1 MNHLKN
7 VLCAGGVIAL
17 AAAFTGCSES
27 GTEPIF
33 NPNAGISSNSNG
45 YYYSSGSYSSSSIN
59 KNSLEY
65 KELSYNYDLLDLY
78 YIYGHRN
85 DELEDFEV
93 YVKSNNTDF
102 NPKSYCIDRY
112 AKVCNMYG
120 DMSDP
125 FTRYFDPSYAQYI
138 LSMLSETEA
147 LVGLGTDV
155 IEVQVDGKTK
165 VVINQV
171 YENGPAE
178 VYGLMEGDTVLT
190 VNGINISSV
199 KAFEAETK
207 GEKGDRDTLEVLR
220 GDETKTIIVK
230 LDEYNAPT
238 VYLTFNDSIPVI
250 QITEF
255 TPTTSS
261 VDGSYGEFVKALNK
275 IKDNYKAAI
284 IDLRDNP
291 GGDVD
296 HCNKMSAELLSKGDT
311 VIIDIETDVDSS
323 GYGSNK
329 TYFQKLDTIPYTA
342 EKDGIGKDLYYVF
355 LANENSASCAE
366 VMLSAVTVNKKSP
379 VVGQNS
385 YGKGIG
391 QYVIQTSY
399 VANGLALITGLESM
413 DKNGEIYHKYGIAPD
428 YEIIDEDDQMEKAL
442 EIAKNAVNGKKEERT
457 AGYGSKDTGH
467 FAKAKAQAS
476 VGFPKTKK
484 DLLNQMSGAY
494 KIKKYD

>member
-1 MNHLKN
+1 MKVLKS

-17 AAAFTGCSES
+17 ATAFTGCTES

-33 NPNAGISSNSNG
+33 NPNAGNGSNNG
-45 YYYSSGSYSSSSIN
+45 SYYSSSS
-59 KNSLEY
+59 NSGTNTNSIEY

-85 DELEDFEV
+85 KELKEFDV
-93 YVKSNNTDF
+93 YARATNTDYSS
-102 NPKSYCIDRY
+102 KSYCTDRY

-147 LVGLGTDV
+147 LIGLGTDV
-155 IEVQVDGKTK
+155 VEVKVDGATK
-165 VVINQV
+165 VVVNQV
-171 YENGPAE
+171 YENSPAE
-178 VYGLMEGDTVLT
+178 VYGLMEGDTVLS
-190 VNGINISSV
+190 VNGYNVSSV

-207 GEKGDRDTLEVLR
+207 GEKGDRVTLEVLR
-220 GDETKTIIVK
+220 GDETKTISVK
-230 LDEYNAPT
+230 LGEYNEPT
-238 VYLTFNDSIPVI
+238 VYLTYNDSIPVI

-296 HCNKMSAELLSKGDT
+296 HCNRMSAELLAKGDT

-329 TYFQKLDTIPYTA
+329 TYFQKLDTIPYIA

-366 VMLSAVTVNKKSP
+366 VMLSAVTVNKKTP

-428 YEIIDEDDQMEKAL
+428 YVIIDEDDQMEKAL

-457 AGYGSKDTGH
+457 AGYGTTDTGH
-467 FAKAKAQAS
+467 FAKTKAQAS

-494 KIKKYD
+494 KIKK